1 MQLIGCIFRSE
12 KFFNI
17 LEFIYYVSFYSHVC
31 TNYFWFV
38 PSLTLFRTYLVQVY
52 NIMRNVTTFLKVIFV
67 HFSKDNETVS
77 FIKLLDFGLSQGR
90 VSAVSIKCVVIC
102 SKFITFAVTKTTVVT
117 LWRTHIV
124 LWFAQNSLPLRWQRQ
139 WSFLKTLGLIG
150 CDLLKIHYICG
161 DKDNRDN
168 NYTSTVL
175 VVICSKFITFAVTKT
190 IQDAT

>member
-1 MQLIGCIFRSE
+1 MARHQKIAKLFDEEFWGTQWRSQVLLRFLSRNFNVFSFITNPPQKSLQNCLYQRYNSAANTE

-102 SKFITFAVTKTTVVT
+102 SKFITFAVTKTTAVESHDAVE
-117 LWRTHIV
+117 V
-124 LWFAQNSLPLRWQRQ
+124 LWFAQNSLPLR
-139 WSFLKTLGLIG
+139 
-150 CDLLKIHYICG
+150 
-161 DKDNRDN
+161 
-168 NYTSTVL
+168 
-175 VVICSKFITFAVTKT
+175 
-190 IQDAT
+190 

>member
-1 MQLIGCIFRSE
+1 M
-12 KFFNI
+12 
-17 LEFIYYVSFYSHVC
+17 
-31 TNYFWFV
+31 

-102 SKFITFAVTKTTVVT
+102 SKFITFAVTKTITFFVNND
-117 LWRTHIV
+117 HH
-124 LWFAQNSLPLRWQRQ
+124 S
-139 WSFLKTLGLIG
+139 
-150 CDLLKIHYICG
+150 CDLLKIHYLCG
-161 DKDNRDN
+161 DKDNERYLQDVN
-168 NYTSTVL
+168 NW

-190 IQDAT
+190 IR